1 MSEVTTNG
9 WLEYKQR
16 IFFQLE
22 QLTGRMEKIENKLDK
37 LREDVL
43 ILKTK
48 AWLFGIIGGV
58 IVTALSQFIIGIL
71 NK

>member
-1 MSEVTTNG
+1 MDKVTTNG
-9 WLEYKQR
+9 WIEYKQR

-22 QLTGRMEKIENKLDK
+22 QLAERMEKIEDKLDK

-48 AWLFGIIGGV
+48 AWLFGILGGV
-58 IVTALSQFIIGIL
+58 IVTALSQFIIGA
-71 NK
+71 